1 MDIVCSDCGAMIW
14 DSEKVKKDLG
24 TDAVKVSMCCKKG
37 KITLPYIKEPPLL
50 LRNLFNGIHP
60 KSSNFLTNIRS
71 YNNMFSFTSLG
82 GKIDT
87 GKNKGKGPPHFV
99 IAGQNY
105 HRLGSL
111 IPNDGEPP
119 KFAQLYIYDTQNEVA
134 NRLSHFRFNFIQLI
148 YLTYIFTCFSFYVYN
163 LTYLIFLFRCIFYI
177 LLVDLK

>member
-1 MDIVCSDCGAMIW
+1 MEV
-14 DSEKVKKDLG
+14 
-24 TDAVKVSMCCKKG
+24 
-37 KITLPYIKEPPLL
+37 PPPLL
-50 LRNLFNGIHP
+50 RDLFSGFHP
-60 KSSNFLTNIRS
+60 KSINFFNNIRS

-82 GKIDT
+82 GKIDS
-87 GKNKGKGPPHFV
+87 GMDDGPGPPHFV

-105 HRLGSL
+105 HRIGSL
-111 IPNDGEPP
+111 IPGNNQPP

-163 LTYLIFLFRCIFYI
+163 LTYLIFLFRCIFFI